1 MYILCFREHILKER
15 SFIMKNY
22 GYIRCSTA
30 KSQGRQD
37 TARQKRDIKALC
49 NNDITFYE
57 DYMSGSKVDRKGYK
71 TMLSDIEGAISDGES
86 DITIYCT
93 EVSRLSRSMK
103 QLIELIDFIQERH
116 LKLVCGS
123 FVLDCRI
130 IDNQDGKIDPMA
142 DAMLKMMGIFAE
154 LERSMTIERI
164 NSGLDNARANGVQ
177 LGRKETTI
185 DDIPNSFIK
194 HYDKLAS
201 KQINV
206 SEMAR
211 MCNLSR
217 NSVYKYRK
225 ILESKD
231 KKKSDN

>member
-1 MYILCFREHILKER
+1 
-15 SFIMKNY
+15 MKNY

-37 TARQKRDIKALC
+37 TARQRRDIKSMC
-49 NNDITFYE
+49 DNEVIFYE

-71 TMLSDIEGAISDGES
+71 TMLSDIEMAISDGEN

-103 QLIELIDFIQERH
+103 QLIDLIEFIEQNNI
-116 LKLVCGS
+116 KLVCGG

-130 IDNQDGKIDPMA
+130 IDDKTGKIDAMSE
-142 DAMLKMMGIFAE
+142 AMLKMMGIFAE
-154 LERSMTIERI
+154 LERKMTVDRI
-164 NSGLDNARANGVQ
+164 NSGLENAKANGVQ

-185 DDIPNSFIK
+185 EDIPRTFLK
-194 HYDKLAS
+194 HYDKL
-201 KQINV
+201 KTGEFNI

-211 MCNLSR
+211 ICELSR
-217 NSVYKYRK
+217 NSVYKYKK
-225 ILESKD
+225 ILESQEK
-231 KKKSDN
+231 